1 MLLLLSVIIWQQKI
15 PLVYLQ
21 NSGLGNSINPLTSVV
36 HKNVYS
42 IPMVFLIG
50 WRGYPNSKDEAQHLL
65 MGRITTKI
73 LKLMNIKYK
82 SISNLK
88 DLKKINL
95 LVNYSKKNNA
105 PVAILVKQNILKDRL
120 IIKNKIKI
128 NRSSKE
134 LIILTLF

>member
-1 MLLLLSVIIWQQKI
+1 MSHKNHVIAANGGNALAIAVGYHLATKNPTSLSTKVWFR
-15 PLVYLQ
+15 YL
-21 NSGLGNSINPLTSVV
+21 INPLTSVV

-82 SISNLK
+82 SINLK
-88 DLKKINL
+88 DLK
-95 LVNYSKKNNA
+95 
-105 PVAILVKQNILKDRL
+105 
-120 IIKNKIKI
+120 NKFV
-128 NRSSKE
+128 S
-134 LIILTLF
+134 